1 MTRRIVAWLVV
12 LVALAAGTYYVI
24 RWRKAHAVVE
34 PKFKTS
40 KVVKGTVAAKVTA
53 TGTLSARIT
62 VQVGTQVSGR
72 LMEIFVD
79 FNSPVKKGQVIA
91 KIDPRLFEADV
102 KRARAS
108 YMQAQAAVNKAKANS
123 LLAVK
128 SFDRA
133 KALKEQGLMGMADYE
148 TAETAVTS
156 AKADIDVANANLE
169 QAAAAL
175 STAQVNLGFTTIT
188 APIDGTVLSRAVD
201 VGQTVAASL
210 QAPVLFTIAQD
221 LRKIQVDTFVA
232 EADVGKLKTGMDA
245 TFTVD
250 AFPNKKFKGVV
261 RDVRN
266 AAQTVQ
272 NVVTYDAVLDVDNDA
287 LELKPGMT
295 ANATFVW
302 AEKDEV
308 LTVPN
313 SALRFQPPP
322 EVVASAS
329 ASASPSGSG
338 SAPRPHKW
346 DPDRKKEGGGKGSGE
361 NTRKTVWVLRDGM
374 AHPVRVT
381 VGVTDGTTTEVVS
394 GDLHEGDEVIIE
406 YIAPADGSSTGTTK
420 SPLQPGG
427 GAGGGGAGGRGG
439 RAF

>member
-1 MTRRIVAWLVV
+1 
-12 LVALAAGTYYVI
+12 
-24 RWRKAHAVVE
+24 
-34 PKFKTS
+34 
-40 KVVKGTVAAKVTA
+40 
-53 TGTLSARIT
+53 
-62 VQVGTQVSGR
+62 
-72 LMEIFVD
+72 
-79 FNSPVKKGQVIA
+79 
-91 KIDPRLFEADV
+91 
-102 KRARAS
+102 
-108 YMQAQAAVNKAKANS
+108 MQATAAVTKAKANA
-123 LLAVK
+123 LLADK
-128 SFDRA
+128 AFERA
-133 KALKEQGLMGMADYE
+133 KTLKEQGLMGQADYD
-148 TAETAVTS
+148 TAETAVAS
-156 AKADIDVANANLE
+156 AKADIDVANANVE

-175 STAQVNLGFTTIT
+175 STAQVNLGFTTIIS
-188 APIDGTVLSRAVD
+188 PIDGIVLSRAVD

-210 QAPVLFTIAQD
+210 SAPVLFTIAQD
-221 LRKIQVDTFVA
+221 LRKIQVDTYVA
-232 EADVGKLKTGMDA
+232 EADVGKLKAGMDA

-250 AFPNKKFKGVV
+250 AFPSKKFKGVV
-261 RDVRN
+261 REVRN
-266 AAQTVQ
+266 AAATVQ
-272 NVVTYDAVLDVDNDA
+272 NVVTYDAVLDVDNDG

-322 EVVASAS
+322 EAIAS

-346 DPDRKKEGGGKGSGE
+346 DPERKKEGGGKGNAE
-361 NTRKTVWVLRDGM
+361 NPRKTVWVLRDNM

-394 GDLHEGDEVIIE
+394 GDLHENDEVIIE
-406 YIAPADGSSTGTTK
+406 YIAPEGASTGTTK

-427 GAGGGGAGGRGG
+427 GGGGGGGPGRGG

>member
-1 MTRRIVAWLVV
+1 
-12 LVALAAGTYYVI
+12 
-24 RWRKAHAVVE
+24 
-34 PKFKTS
+34 
-40 KVVKGTVAAKVTA
+40 
-53 TGTLSARIT
+53 
-62 VQVGTQVSGR
+62 
-72 LMEIFVD
+72 
-79 FNSPVKKGQVIA
+79 VKKGQVIA

-128 SFDRA
+128 SFERA

>member
-169 QAAAAL
+169 Q
-175 STAQVNLGFTTIT
+175 
-188 APIDGTVLSRAVD
+188 
-201 VGQTVAASL
+201 
-210 QAPVLFTIAQD
+210 
-221 LRKIQVDTFVA
+221 
-232 EADVGKLKTGMDA
+232 
-245 TFTVD
+245 
-250 AFPNKKFKGVV
+250 
-261 RDVRN
+261 
-266 AAQTVQ
+266 
-272 NVVTYDAVLDVDNDA
+272 
-287 LELKPGMT
+287 
-295 ANATFVW
+295 
-302 AEKDEV
+302 
-308 LTVPN
+308 
-313 SALRFQPPP
+313 
-322 EVVASAS
+322 
-329 ASASPSGSG
+329 
-338 SAPRPHKW
+338 
-346 DPDRKKEGGGKGSGE
+346 
-361 NTRKTVWVLRDGM
+361 
-374 AHPVRVT
+374 
-381 VGVTDGTTTEVVS
+381 
-394 GDLHEGDEVIIE
+394 
-406 YIAPADGSSTGTTK
+406 
-420 SPLQPGG
+420 
-427 GAGGGGAGGRGG
+427 
-439 RAF
+439 